1 MRCAVLVLLLSGL
14 LAGCARTHDHLPLA
28 WWIEDCAH
36 GIPRRPAELE
46 TAHPPPPMLLAYL
59 GGDLVDGIQKPPLP
73 LRQRAER
80 RPRLQE
86 AFRSGRILLQDGE
99 VGPSPRLVG
108 KDLREAAALADQE
121 NLDRRQVDV
130 LVITLGRMDEAEA
143 MRYRDAIHAVRTELD
158 RADGGKPWTPAR

>member
-1 MRCAVLVLLLSGL
+1 MRIAILVLAGLLLS
-14 LAGCARTHDHLPLA
+14 ACARTADPQPLV

-46 TAHPPPPMLLAYL
+46 TAPPPPAALLTYL
-59 GGDLVDGIQKPPLP
+59 RGDLVDGAFQPPLP
-73 LRQRAER
+73 LRQRAAR
-80 RPRLQE
+80 RPLLRE
-86 AFRSGRILLQDGE
+86 AFRAGRILLQDGE

-108 KDLREAAALADQE
+108 KELRDAAALADQE

-130 LVITLGRMDEAEA
+130 LVITLAGMGEADA

-158 RADGGKPWTPAR
+158 LADGGRPWTPAR